1 MPLPK
6 ISVTVPTTFWR
17 YKYLN
22 RIINCFLEQT
32 YPNLE
37 LIILDTDSTP
47 AQAEELKNVLL
58 SLYTIN
64 SPIQYHYF
72 NSSLSI
78 GIKRNMLASMSSG
91 EYICHFD
98 DDDYYYPDY
107 ISTMYNDLDGHD
119 FIKLSSYTLYKSEA
133 CYQKGPQVGKFRYW
147 NQDKVAAHKKW
158 KKWPFKY
165 GYGFTYF
172 YRKEWI
178 ENIPMEDMN
187 MKEDST
193 WLRAAM
199 KQGIKY
205 KYTLETDRPLVIHTI
220 HSTSTSG
227 HWGNGDSPWDTS
239 AMLEDYT
246 KHLHVHD

>member
-1 MPLPK
+1 MVYPK

-17 YKYLN
+17 YKFLN
-22 RIINCFLEQT
+22 RIINCFQEQT

-47 AQAEELKNVLL
+47 DQSRQIYKNLL
-58 SLYTIN
+58 SLYCNN
-64 SPIQYHYF
+64 STIQYHYF
-72 NSSLSI
+72 NSSTSI
-78 GIKRNMLASMSSG
+78 GIKRNMLAGLSSG
-91 EYICHFD
+91 EFICHFD

-107 ISTMYNDLDGHD
+107 ISTLYNDLDDHD
-119 FIKLSSYTLYKSEA
+119 FIKLSSYTLYKSEK
-133 CYQKGPQVGKFRYW
+133 CRQTGPMVGEFKYW
-147 NQDKVAAHKKW
+147 DYNKVAAHKKW
-158 KKWPFKY
+158 RNFPFKY

-178 ENIPMEDMN
+178 ENIPMEDIN

-199 KQGIKY
+199 KQGIKF
-205 KYTLETDRPLVIHTI
+205 KYTLETDKPLVIHTI

-227 HWGNGDSPWDTS
+227 HWANSNPPWDTS
-239 AMLEDYT
+239 VMLEDYT
-246 KHLHVHD
+246 KHIHS